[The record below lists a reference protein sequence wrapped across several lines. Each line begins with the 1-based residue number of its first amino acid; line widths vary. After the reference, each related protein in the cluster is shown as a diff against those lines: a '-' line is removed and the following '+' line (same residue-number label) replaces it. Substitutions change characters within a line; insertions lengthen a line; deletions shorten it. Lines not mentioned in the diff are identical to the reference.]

1 MADHHGKDAGTPA
14 EPERLAA
21 LKRGDRQAF
30 AGLVRE
36 YHSSLLGMART
47 MLGEGEAEEAVQDAW
62 IAAYRHIAGF
72 EARSSLKTWLTR
84 IVINECRMRMRKH
97 GRELNLDLSTEEQDA
112 LTDRFRGNGHW
123 HKPPVAW
130 EFHTPEEMLEE
141 RDLQRC
147 LDHHLE
153 KMPDNQRMVLQ
164 LRDIQGLE
172 FDDICNMLDVS
183 PSNVRVLL
191 HRARATLF
199 AMVEHYQE
207 TGEC

>member
-1 MADHHGKDAGTPA
+1 MTDRDADSHPQA
-14 EPERLAA
+14 ERLIA
-21 LKRGDRQAF
+21 LKRGDRAAF
-30 AGLVRE
+30 ATLVRE
-36 YHSSLLGMART
+36 HHSSLLGMARS

-62 IAAYRHIAGF
+62 IAAFRNIARF
-72 EARSSLKTWLTR
+72 EGRASLKTWLTR
-84 IVINECRMRMRKH
+84 IVINECRMRLRKH
-97 GRELNLDLSTEEQDA
+97 GRELNLDLTTEEQDA

-123 HKPPVAW
+123 QKPPVSW
-130 EFHTPEEMLEE
+130 EFNTPEEMLEE

-147 LDHHLE
+147 LDHHLAD
-153 KMPDNQRMVLQ
+153 MPDNQRMVLQ

-172 FDDICNMLDVS
+172 FDDICNLLDVS
-183 PSNVRVLL
+183 ASNVRVLL